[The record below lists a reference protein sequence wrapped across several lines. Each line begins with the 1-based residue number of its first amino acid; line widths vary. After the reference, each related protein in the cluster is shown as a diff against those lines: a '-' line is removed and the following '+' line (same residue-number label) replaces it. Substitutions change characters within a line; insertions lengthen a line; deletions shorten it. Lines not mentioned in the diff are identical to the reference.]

1 MPAPGDRMD
10 APRTPQGPRR
20 RPWTSGL
27 TGPFIAILILQ
38 AIVASGSL
46 YVLSTVRAFVAGE
59 SQWTKGQKDA
69 IHHLGQYVAA
79 GEGRMYEQ
87 FHQAL
92 QIPMADR
99 EARLMIE
106 APDPD
111 LAGARDAFL
120 RGGNHPSDVTGLI
133 WMLHLFRDYE
143 VLREPIQHWMQGDE
157 YLLRLDALS
166 REIRAGYMAGGV
178 TPEMA
183 QRWQRQVDEIDV
195 GVTPAATDFS
205 ASMGESS
212 RRIMGWLLWLNVA
225 TVAALIALTVAHTRQ
240 LMGQRRQ
247 VEATLEAEREQ
258 ARTTLAAIG
267 DGIVTTDLH
276 GNVRY
281 MNPAAESLLAR
292 TREASIGMPLAELL
306 HVGQR
311 ELQSDGD
318 GSDGIGGAL
327 AGVPASLQSTAQ
339 LLERAL
345 HGSSA
350 QHDERPHRIVR
361 PDAST
366 VPVTLVGSPLMN
378 QGQLAGAV
386 LVLHDV
392 TREQQYLEQLAW
404 QASHDT
410 LTGLVNRR
418 EFERRLAQLLA
429 RPRSSEVAG
438 ALLYIDL
445 DQFKVINDTCGH
457 PAGDEMLLEVC
468 RMLQRGLREGD
479 TLARLGGDEFGV
491 LLQGCP
497 PQVAE
502 QIAEQIRHHAQELRL
517 AWGPRTLRTGLS
529 IGLVHLTADL
539 TSLQEVLRVA
549 DMACYGAKERGR
561 NTVYV
566 YQSQDAAMS
575 RHLDDMHWVQRIRQA
590 LEQNRFQLYMQEI
603 APLRTPADGSLH
615 VEVLLR
621 MQGDG
626 GQAISPGEFV
636 PAAERFGLAQALDR
650 WVVEHTFAALAARRL
665 QPDARPITLCAINLS
680 GMSVGDESL
689 LAYLREQ
696 MAYHRVP
703 ADQLCFEVTE
713 TAAIAYLPNAIH
725 LIRELKQQGCHFAL
739 DDFGSGMSSFTYLR
753 HLPVDYLKIDGA
765 LVRDM
770 LEDPANRAMVEMIN
784 HIGHVMGKRTIAEFA
799 ETPAI
804 LEGLRAMG
812 VDYAQGHAIARP
824 EPMPHAPPPLPG
836 DEPPERSAPLSE
848 RFAGR
853 DPAGGLAG

>member
-1 MPAPGDRMD
+1 M
-10 APRTPQGPRR
+10 
-20 RPWTSGL
+20 SGL

-38 AIVASGSL
+38 AIVASASL

-69 IHHLGQYVAA
+69 IHYLGQYVAT

-87 FHQAL
+87 FQQAL
-92 QIPMADR
+92 QIPLADR
-99 EARLMIE
+99 EARLLIE
-106 APDPD
+106 APEPN

-120 RGGNHPSDVTGLI
+120 RGGNHPSDVAGLI
-133 WMLHLFRDYE
+133 WMLRLFRDYDI
-143 VLREPIQHWMQGDE
+143 LREPIRHWIQGDE
-157 YLLRLDALS
+157 YLQRLDALS
-166 REIRAGYMAGGV
+166 REIRAGYLAGGV
-178 TPEMA
+178 TPGMV
-183 QRWQRQVDEIDV
+183 QRWQRLIDEIDV

-205 ASMGESS
+205 AAMGDSS

-225 TVAALIALTVAHTRQ
+225 TVLALIALTLAHTRQ

-292 TREASIGMPLAELL
+292 TREASVGMPLAELL
-306 HVGQR
+306 HMGHQ
-311 ELQSDGD
+311 
-318 GSDGIGGAL
+318 GGANAL
-327 AGVPASLQSTAQ
+327 PGGAETATHSSIAQ

-345 HGSSA
+345 HGTA
-350 QHDERPHRIVR
+350 GLHDERPHRIVR

-366 VPVTLVGSPLMN
+366 VPVTLVGSPLMS
-378 QGQLAGAV
+378 QGQLDGAV

-418 EFERRLAQLLA
+418 EFERRLGLLLA
-429 RPRSSEVAG
+429 RPRASEVAG

-457 PAGDEMLLEVC
+457 PAGDEMLREVC

-491 LLQGCP
+491 LLQDCP
-497 PQVAE
+497 HEVAE
-502 QIAEQIRHHAQELRL
+502 RIAEQIRHHAQELRL
-517 AWGPRTLRTGLS
+517 PWGARILRTGLS

-566 YQSQDAAMS
+566 YQLQDAAMS

-590 LEQNRFQLYMQEI
+590 LEQNHFQLYMQEI
-603 APLRTPADGSLH
+603 APLRACGDGGLH

-621 MQGDG
+621 LQGDG
-626 GQAISPGEFV
+626 GQAIFPGEFV

-650 WVVEHTFAALAARRL
+650 WVLEHTFAALAARRR
-665 QPDARPITLCAINLS
+665 QPQGRPITLCAINLS
-680 GMSVGDESL
+680 GTSVGDETL
-689 LAYLREQ
+689 LEYLRDQ
-696 MAYHRVP
+696 MARHGVL

-713 TAAIAYLPNAIH
+713 TAAIAHLPNAIR

-739 DDFGSGMSSFTYLR
+739 DDFGAGMSSFTYLR

-784 HIGHVMGKRTIAEFA
+784 HIGHVMGKQTIAEFA

-804 LEGLRAMG
+804 LEALRAMG
-812 VDYAQGHAIARP
+812 VDHAQGHAIGRP
-824 EPMPHAPPPLPG
+824 QPMPQAFALAPTEAPGPHAPS
-836 DEPPERSAPLSE
+836 PEGSAPLAE
-848 RFAGR
+848 RFAG
-853 DPAGGLAG
+853 GGAASGLSG

>member
-1 MPAPGDRMD
+1 MD
-10 APRTPQGPRR
+10 APRPLQGLRR

-27 TGPFIAILILQ
+27 AGPFIAILILQ
-38 AIVASGSL
+38 AVVASASL

-69 IHHLGQYVAA
+69 IHHLGQYVAT
-79 GEGRMYEQ
+79 GEGRLYEQ
-87 FHQAL
+87 FQQSL
-92 QIPMADR
+92 QVPMADR
-99 EARLMIE
+99 EARLLIE

-111 LAGARDAFL
+111 LAGAREAFL
-120 RGGNHPSDVTGLI
+120 RGGNHPSDVPGLI

-143 VLREPIQHWMQGDE
+143 ILREPIHHWMQGDE
-157 YLLRLDALS
+157 YLLRLDTLS

-178 TPEMA
+178 TPDRV

-205 ASMGESS
+205 AAMGESS

-225 TVAALIALTVAHTRQ
+225 TVAALIALTIAHTRQ

-267 DGIVTTDLH
+267 DGIVTTDLQ

-292 TREASIGMPLAELL
+292 TREASVGMPLAELL
-306 HVGQR
+306 HVGHR
-311 ELQSDGD
+311 DRPGDADGVGAGAVD
-318 GSDGIGGAL
+318 GLDGTDAT
-327 AGVPASLQSTAQ
+327 LQSTAQ

-345 HGSSA
+345 HGNAA

-361 PDAST
+361 PDATT

-429 RPRSSEVAG
+429 RPRASEVAG

-457 PAGDEMLLEVC
+457 PAGDEMLREVC

-603 APLRTPADGSLH
+603 APLRAAPDGGGLH

-621 MQGDG
+621 LQGEG
-626 GQAISPGEFV
+626 GQSISPGEFV

-689 LAYLREQ
+689 LQYLREQ
-696 MAYHRVP
+696 MARYGVP

-753 HLPVDYLKIDGA
+753 HLPVDFLKIDGA

-770 LEDPANRAMVEMIN
+770 LEDSANRAMVEMIN

-812 VDYAQGHAIARP
+812 VDYAQGHAISRP
-824 EPMPHAPPPLPG
+824 EPMPHAPPPARGDGPPG
-836 DEPPERSAPLSE
+836 RSAPLSE

-853 DPAGGLAG
+853 DSAAGGLAG

>member
-1 MPAPGDRMD
+1 MD
-10 APRTPQGPRR
+10 TPTPLQGNRR

-38 AIVASGSL
+38 AVVASASL

-69 IHHLGQYVAA
+69 IHHLGQYVAT
-79 GEGRMYEQ
+79 GEGRLYEQ
-87 FHQAL
+87 FQQAL
-92 QIPMADR
+92 QIPLADR
-99 EARLMIE
+99 EARLLIE
-106 APDPD
+106 APEPD

-133 WMLHLFRDYE
+133 WMLHLFRDHDI
-143 VLREPIQHWMQGDE
+143 LREPIRHWMLGDE
-157 YLLRLDALS
+157 YLQRLDALS
-166 REIRAGYMAGGV
+166 REIRAGYVAGGV
-178 TPEMA
+178 TPDMV

-205 ASMGESS
+205 AAMGDSS

-225 TVAALIALTVAHTRQ
+225 TVLALIALTLAHTRQ

-258 ARTTLAAIG
+258 AHTTLAAIG

-292 TREASIGMPLAELL
+292 TVQDSLGMPLAQLL
-306 HVGQR
+306 HTGPP
-311 ELQSDGD
+311 DGAKAT
-318 GSDGIGGAL
+318 GSAEP
-327 AGVPASLQSTAQ
+327 PATHGSSITQ

-345 HGSSA
+345 HGTVGL
-350 QHDERPHRIVR
+350 HDEHPHRIVR
-361 PDAST
+361 PDGST

-378 QGQLAGAV
+378 QGHLAGAV

-410 LTGLVNRR
+410 LTGLANRR
-418 EFERRLAQLLA
+418 EFERRLGQMLA

-457 PAGDEMLLEVC
+457 PAGDEMLREVC

-491 LLQGCP
+491 LLHDCP
-497 PQVAE
+497 QEVAE
-502 QIAEQIRHHAQELRL
+502 RIAEQIRHHAQELRL
-517 AWGPRTLRTGLS
+517 PWGARTLRTGLS

-566 YQSQDAAMS
+566 YQPQDAAMS

-590 LEQNRFQLYMQEI
+590 LEQDRFQLYMQEI
-603 APLRTPADGSLH
+603 APLRAPNDGGIH

-621 MQGDG
+621 LQGDG
-626 GQAISPGEFV
+626 GQAIFPGEFV

-650 WVVEHTFAALAARRL
+650 WVVEHTFAALAERRRQ
-665 QPDARPITLCAINLS
+665 QPQERPITLCAINLS
-680 GMSVGDESL
+680 GTSVGDESL
-689 LAYLREQ
+689 LEYLRDQ
-696 MAYHRVP
+696 MARYGVQ
-703 ADQLCFEVTE
+703 ANQLCFEVTE
-713 TAAIAYLPNAIH
+713 TAAIAHLPNAIR

-739 DDFGSGMSSFTYLR
+739 DDFGAGMSSFTYLR

-770 LEDPANRAMVEMIN
+770 LEDPANRAMVEMVN
-784 HIGHVMGKRTIAEFA
+784 HIGHVMGKQTIAEFA

-804 LEGLRAMG
+804 VEALRAMG
-812 VDYAQGHAIARP
+812 VDHAQGHAISRP
-824 EPMPHAPPPLPG
+824 EPMPRAAVQRTAPAGGPG
-836 DEPPERSAPLSE
+836 AAAPEGSAPLAE
-848 RFAGR
+848 RFTGR
-853 DPAGGLAG
+853 GPAGGLAG